1 MDSDAQQRTARSP
14 VWPGQRARLVL
25 MAVTWHVLRPV
36 AGYLRMSSAHTE
48 SESTGNSSL
57 RHHAGI
63 AHLYYC
69 ERWHRDVLRT
79 AQCFA

>member
-1 MDSDAQQRTARSP
+1 MCKDRSP
-14 VWPGQRARLVL
+14 VTLYWT
-25 MAVTWHVLRPV
+25 AVQDDKREHGVGKHRRQLRPW
-36 AGYLRMSSAHTE
+36 HC
-48 SESTGNSSL
+48 
-57 RHHAGI
+57 AGI